1 MDEGTDWRNP
11 LVSAHLYIEG
21 SQTGPDSKEQQIRCR
36 EGFRKLFEK
45 CDLDGRMPRLSAC
58 GSRNNAFKDFKTAHA
73 RRKAAEYIGLLI
85 DSEDPVAD
93 TEETWAHLKQRDGWE
108 IPAGAADDQ
117 VLLMTTC
124 TETWIVAD
132 RSALVAYFDQDFRPN
147 NLPALTDM
155 ERRDRHEVQDALIRA
170 SRDCKSAYKKGNRT
184 FDLVGLLRPNELE
197 RHLPSFVRIVSI
209 LKEKL

>member
-1 MDEGTDWRNP
+1 M
-11 LVSAHLYIEG
+11 SAHLYIEG

-45 CDLDGRMPRLSAC
+45 CELKGRMPRLSAC
-58 GSRNNAFKDFKTAHA
+58 GSRNSAFKDFKTAHA
-73 RRKAAEYIGLLI
+73 RRKAGEYIGLLV

-93 TEETWAHLKQRDGWE
+93 IEDTWTHLKQRDRWE
-108 IPAGAADDQ
+108 MPADAADDQ

-132 RSALVAYFDQDFRPN
+132 RAALAAYFVQDFRPN
-147 NLPALTDM
+147 HLPMLTNL
-155 ERRDRHEVQDALIRA
+155 ESRDRHEVQEALIRA

-184 FDLVGLLRPNELE
+184 FELVGLLGPNALE
-197 RHLPSFVRIVSI
+197 RHLPSFVRVVRI
-209 LKEKL
+209 LRDKL